1 MPANTNHTDHADIK
15 QISNFVFRN
24 VSGLYTDYI
33 PYHM

>member
-1 MPANTNHTDHADIK
+1 MPANTNHTDIK